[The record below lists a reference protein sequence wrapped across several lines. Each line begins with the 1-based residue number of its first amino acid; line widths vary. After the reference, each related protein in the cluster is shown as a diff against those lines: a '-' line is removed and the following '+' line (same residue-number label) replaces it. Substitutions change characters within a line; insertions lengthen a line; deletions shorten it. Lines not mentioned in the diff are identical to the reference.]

1 VSPKLRALPA
11 RAKSNPMTR
20 PSTPKV
26 RRRRWPL
33 FVGSTLA
40 LLFALAPSLLGGF
53 VAGKVTEV
61 FNEEREGRL
70 EIAQLGLG
78 WTGRQRLDEAR
89 LLAPDGSEV
98 ARVSVELP
106 SLFDL
111 ATSAGRKIGKVTVR
125 AEASL
130 VADDAGVTNLDRALA
145 VRAGKEQPSA
155 SPEEPGEPLDL
166 GKLLRE
172 LELEVEVLVTK
183 AQWSDALT
191 RAAGAPFAV
200 ENFSTRVLVRPG
212 EPVRIDID
220 GTLSGAQPGRARVT
234 LALHDL
240 LAGAG
245 LNPAVRFELEAKLD
259 ALPSA
264 FLDALAQQ
272 PGTLS
277 TLFGPQFEVAAKGSG
292 TLESGALGLRVEGE
306 RGAIT
311 FEGALASGVLGK
323 DEPASLQVS
332 LRPERAGLERLLAA
346 YAPQGLALGVLG
358 EPSIELALTGLRVP
372 VQKIVETQQA
382 GGDVV
387 GAALNG
393 SEFVLKASTQGWKA
407 SGERL
412 PLTDGASV
420 DDFRLDVALAPQGE
434 TRTFTLQ
441 VEAQLGAGASGFAN
455 AQVRIEDVARFL
467 VGDPAKLIE
476 SARGD
481 EPRFDLTCTLQSLR
495 SKTIAAFAPKELDLV
510 TLLGPELDVRVDITN
525 GKGRREAIVRAQSP
539 TLAVDMSAWLDAGYA
554 IQPSGEPWTIALNMP
569 QGALARVVAPYA
581 PEGMKLTPGRSVEVR
596 LGPGLRLPIEA
607 LAEAKDPLAAV
618 LQLAS
623 VDASVKVDGLDFADA
638 TRAVELRELRLG
650 FHLGHGADPQPL
662 SATVSTRLGAKGVGS
677 LSVRAACNQAG
688 ALDTLVDPTAL
699 PEFDVELVGK
709 ALPLAWADGGVGRE
723 ALAAKLGALADMKLV
738 TRVTQDASE
747 NLTAKVDLDAKFER
761 AALGAAIDATIADLF
776 ARKTKRAE
784 GVPPPL
790 SAKLS
795 ARGLKS
801 LEGFLPKDVGASVV
815 ELTGDALTAEVDVQP
830 LANAKSAQELRL
842 SAKLAA
848 ERVQVSA
855 ALELAG
861 ERVKLAGA
869 PLSLSVRPTQAMFDR
884 HAGASLPAGTTVA
897 LRGDSEQLVVL
908 VQEFDAK
915 LPTDGADIA
924 QLLGELAVRARVD
937 LPRIRY
943 AQVADGAKTEFEL
956 ESAFVEAALAPRK
969 PASVALKL
977 ALAGAQPAKVEFTA
991 EVAELAPFL
1000 APIDAASFVPPAT
1013 RVSVKVEGLK
1023 AFEVFVPPQFTA
1035 SLYELAGDAV
1045 RAELE
1050 LDSVDRKPGEGKLG
1064 LSFTTKGIA
1073 LSGAASLRDG
1083 KLEIGEQPIALTVR
1097 PSNAL
1102 LQRHVAASMPAG
1114 SSLAFTLAEPI
1125 VTLKVG
1131 SLAMPLDAWMPP
1143 SGAEPASLASVLRRT
1158 ALKSVVELPALRY
1171 THPPAAEGLAGAAI
1185 EVRELALDMDMLP
1198 LEPLGVAVLGK
1209 LGGAQ
1214 AGKLSLE
1221 ATVAD
1226 VGAFLERAEGAPL
1239 PPLTI
1244 GGALEGF
1251 PTVLVDAL
1259 AGRDGLLVDVLGP
1272 VVDAKVAGTYPST
1285 TDPLRADLKSAN
1297 ASLKIVARLEE
1308 QTVIAVGDEGIEAS
1322 LPLTPLFSQRIVGGL
1337 VPLMVNASKPQGAK
1351 PLSLKVSKFQLPLDG
1366 DLRKLNGEVA
1376 LELGE
1381 VTYEILPGLTRLFDV
1396 LGQGDLVRKTTNL
1409 KSLSIPIKNGVAG
1422 YEAIPI
1428 SIKGKEYPFVGT
1440 YDIAKGEMKFAAQL
1454 PLSLLGKSVTRE
1466 LEKVK
1471 DFIDPN
1477 ILVPIE
1483 ISGRWNDP
1491 SLRLG
1496 KGFVE
1501 KLLRDALGGELIDGL
1516 QDLFGKK
1523 KDKKDGE

>member
-1 VSPKLRALPA
+1 M
-11 RAKSNPMTR
+11 NPQ
-20 PSTPKV
+20 STPTV

-33 FVGSTLA
+33 VLGITFA
-40 LLFALAPSLLGGF
+40 LLFAIVALAPSLLGGF
-53 VAGKVTEV
+53 VAGKVTQI
-61 FNEEREGRL
+61 FSDEREGKL
-70 EIAQLGLG
+70 EIAELGLG
-78 WTGRQRLDEAR
+78 WTGRQRLEGAR

-106 SLFDL
+106 SLLDL
-111 ATSAGRKIGKVTVR
+111 ATGTGRKVGKVTVR

-130 VADDAGVTNLDRALA
+130 AADDAGVTNLDRALA
-145 VRAGKEQPSA
+145 VRAGKEKPPA
-155 SPEEPGEPLDL
+155 APEEPGEPMDL

-172 LELEVEVLVTK
+172 LDLEVEVLVTK

-191 RAAGAPFAV
+191 RKAGAPFAV

-212 EPVRIDID
+212 EPVRVDVD
-220 GTLSGAQPGRARVT
+220 GTLSGAQPGRVQVA

-245 LNPAVRFELEAKLD
+245 LNPAARFEMDAKLD

-272 PGTLS
+272 PGTL
-277 TLFGPQFEVAAKGSG
+277 TTVFGPQFKVAAKGSG
-292 TLESGALGLRVEGE
+292 TLESGSVDLRVEGE

-311 FEGALASGVLGK
+311 FQGALASGVLGK
-323 DEPASLQVS
+323 DEPASLHVS
-332 LRPERAGLERLLAA
+332 LRPERAGLERLLST
-346 YAPQGLALGVLG
+346 YAPAGLSLGVLS
-358 EPSIELALTGLRVP
+358 EPSIELAITGLRVP

-387 GAALNG
+387 GAALKE
-393 SEFVLKASTQGWKA
+393 SEFALNAMTQGWKA
-407 SGERL
+407 SGEL
-412 PLTDGASV
+412 IPLSNGASV
-420 DDFRLDVALAPQGE
+420 DGLRLDVALAPQGE

-441 VEAQLGAGASGFAN
+441 FEAQLGAGASGFAN

-467 VGDPAKLIE
+467 AGDPAKLIQ
-476 SARGD
+476 SAQGD
-481 EPRFDLTCTLQSLR
+481 EPRFDVTFTLQGLR
-495 SKTIAAFAPKELDLV
+495 SNTIAAFAPKELDV
-510 TLLGPELDVRVDITN
+510 AAVLGTELDLRVDVTN
-525 GKGRREAIVRAQSP
+525 GKGRREAIVRAKSP
-539 TLAVDMSAWLDAGYA
+539 TLSVDITTWMDAGYA
-554 IQPSGEPWTIALNMP
+554 IQPSDEPWTIALNVP
-569 QGALARVVAPYA
+569 QGVLARVAAPYV
-581 PEGMKLTPGRSVEVR
+581 PEGMKLTPGRSVQVR
-596 LGPGLRLPIEA
+596 VGPGLRVPIDA
-607 LAEAKDPLAAV
+607 LAEAKDPVAAV

-638 TRAVELRELRLG
+638 TRAVELRDIELG
-650 FHLGHGADPQPL
+650 FHLGHGADAQPL
-662 SATVSTRLGAKGVGS
+662 SATFSTRLGAKSAGS
-677 LSVRAACNQAG
+677 LSLRAACNKAG
-688 ALDTLVDPTAL
+688 ALDTLVDPMAL
-699 PEFDVELVGK
+699 PEFDVELVGN
-709 ALPLAWADGGVGRE
+709 ALPLAWVDGGVGPE

-738 TRVTQDASE
+738 TRVTQDAAE
-747 NLTAKVDLDAKFER
+747 KLTAKVDLDAKFER

-790 SAKLS
+790 AAKLS

-815 ELTGDALTAEVDVQP
+815 ELTGDTLTAEVDVQP

-869 PLSLSVRPTQAMFDR
+869 PLSLSVRPTQGMLDR

-897 LRGDSEQLVVL
+897 LRGDSEQVAVL
-908 VQEFDAK
+908 VQEFEAK
-915 LPTDGADIA
+915 LPTEGADVA
-924 QLLGELAVRARVD
+924 QLLGDLAVRARVD

-943 AQVADGAKTEFEL
+943 AQVSDGAKTEFEL

-969 PASVALKL
+969 PASVALRL
-977 ALAGAQPAKVEFTA
+977 ALAGAQPAKVEFSA

-1013 RVSVKVEGLK
+1013 RVSMNVEGLK
-1023 AFEVFVPPQFTA
+1023 AFEAFVPPQFA
-1035 SLYELAGDAV
+1035 ESFYELAGDAM

-1050 LDSVDRKPGEGKLG
+1050 LASVDRKPGEGKLG

-1083 KLEIGEQPIALTVR
+1083 KLEIGETPIALTVR
-1097 PSNAL
+1097 LSNAL
-1102 LQRHVAASMPAG
+1102 LQRHVAASMPPG
-1114 SSLAFTLAEPI
+1114 SALAFTLAEP
-1125 VTLKVG
+1125 TFSLKVG
-1131 SLAMPLDAWMPP
+1131 PLAMPLDAWMPP
-1143 SGAEPASLASVLRRT
+1143 AGAEPASLASVVRRT
-1158 ALKSVVELPALRY
+1158 GMKLSVEAPALRY
-1171 THPPAAEGLAGAAI
+1171 THPSAAEGQPGAAI
-1185 EVRELALDMDMLP
+1185 EVRELALGVGLLP
-1198 LEPLGVAVLGK
+1198 DKPLRAEVLGK
-1209 LGGAQ
+1209 IGGEK
-1214 AGKLSLE
+1214 AGNLALQV
-1221 ATVAD
+1221 TVAD

-1239 PPLTI
+1239 PPVTI
-1244 GGALEGF
+1244 GGALEGL
-1251 PTVLVDAL
+1251 PTALVDAL
-1259 AGRDGLLVDVLGP
+1259 AAQDGLLVDVLGP
-1272 VVDAKVAGTYPST
+1272 VVDAKVAGTYPSK

-1297 ASLKIVARLEE
+1297 ASLKVVARLEE
-1308 QTVIAVGDEGIEAS
+1308 QLVVAVGDEGIDAS

-1337 VPLMVNASKPQGAK
+1337 VPLMVNASKPEGAK
-1351 PLSLKVSKFQLPLDG
+1351 PLSLRVSKFQLPLDG

-1381 VTYEILPGLTRLFDV
+1381 VTYEILPGLTKLFDAF
-1396 LGQGDLVRKTTNL
+1396 GQGDLVRKSANL
-1409 KSLSIPIKNGVAG
+1409 KSLSIPIRNGVAG

-1466 LEKVK
+1466 LDKVK

-1477 ILVPIE
+1477 MLVPIE